1 MENATKALII
11 AGSILIAILL
21 ITFGVTT
28 FNSTRGTTE
37 SVKGT
42 MDATE
47 IATFNN
53 KFAGYVGKNI
63 NAAKVR
69 SLVNVIIS
77 NNSTSSHKVALI
89 IPVNGTATTYSWTA
103 ATAGTVAGNMSSAA
117 AALSNSD
124 TYDVV
129 TDYDASGSIITLI
142 TVTKHTS

>member
-53 KFAGYVGKNI
+53 KFAGYVGKNLS
-63 NAAKVR
+63 AAKVR
-69 SLVNVIIS
+69 ALVNIIIS
-77 NNSTSSHKVALI
+77 NNSTSSHKVNLKL
-89 IPVNGTATTYSWTA
+89 VGTDYTYTA
-103 ATAGTVAGNMSSAA
+103 ATAGTVAGSMSSGA

-129 TDYDASGSIITLI
+129 TNYDASGSIITLI
-142 TVTKHTS
+142 TVTKHT